1 MVSVAS
7 DGATDRIKARILFKV
22 LRAGSGTRARYSSMS
37 FGAALRFAVE
47 PRALAFAFFIR
58 GILQKRS
65 FPVHASDSSV
75 RAGHYVASIPAQR
88 FMVLSSSRPESSLH
102 RGCAQLHFVEF
113 AACPGLRHGKHDECE
128 GIPVGP
134 ESRSLVP
141 GHSGAHNAHGKAD
154 EAAHQGVQHGPVGR
168 EPRDDVATHNAVDSA
183 IGRCKQEGPLETGHR
198 RAPWWEDMDRVQ
210 HDVCAKC
217 ENYAHDHARKHGSN
231 ASANTARR
239 IRFAHDRL
247 LLSPF
252 GRNPLDRTRL
262 SRALG

>member
-7 DGATDRIKARILFKV
+7 GGATDRIKARILFKV

-75 RAGHYVASIPAQR
+75 RAGHYPASIPAQR

-102 RGCAQLHFVEF
+102 RGCAQPHFVEF

-141 GHSGAHNAHGKAD
+141 GHSGAHNAHHKAE
-154 EAAHQGVQHGPVGR
+154 EAARQGVLHGTIGR
-168 EPRDDVATHNAVDSA
+168 KPRNEVAGSDAVDGAVDS
-183 IGRCKQEGPLETGHR
+183 CKQEGPLETGHR
-198 RAPWWEDMDRVQ
+198 RAPWWEDMNCVQ

-217 ENYAHDHARKHGSN
+217 ENDARDDAGKNGDN
-231 ASANTARR
+231 AATNSARSL
-239 IRFAHDRL
+239 RFVHDRL

-252 GRNPLDRTRL
+252 GRIP
-262 SRALG
+262 

>member
-22 LRAGSGTRARYSSMS
+22 LRAGSGRRARYSSIS

-65 FPVHASDSSV
+65 FPVHASDLSV
-75 RAGHYVASIPAQR
+75 RAGHYAASIPAQR
-88 FMVLSSSRPESSLH
+88 FMVLSSSRPESSVH
-102 RGCAQLHFVEF
+102 RGCAQPHFVEF
-113 AACPGLRHGKHDECE
+113 AAYPGLRHGKHDECE

-134 ESRSLVP
+134 EGRSLVP
-141 GHSGAHNAHGKAD
+141 GHGGAHNAHHKAE
-154 EAAHQGVQHGPVGR
+154 EAARQGVLHGTIGR
-168 EPRDDVATHNAVDSA
+168 KPRNEVAGSDAVDGAVDS
-183 IGRCKQEGPLETGHR
+183 CKQEGPLETGHR
-198 RAPWWEDMDRVQ
+198 RAPWREDMDCVQ
-210 HDVCAKC
+210 HDVRGEC

-252 GRNPLDRTRL
+252 GRIP
-262 SRALG
+262 